1 MENRELAKS
10 TGGTLPPKKAN
21 VRLLTQM
28 GLLTGL
34 MVVMAFTP
42 LGYIPLGFMNATTMH
57 IPVILGACLFG
68 PKMGAVLGGL
78 FGITSVIRATLTPT
92 LTSFVFTPFYSFSTE
107 FHGSW
112 KSLIVAIVPRILI
125 GVVAGLAYQ
134 LVAKCV
140 KQNAAAFAIAGF
152 LGSITNTIG
161 VMGLI
166 YLLFGE
172 QYAAAA
178 GESFELLLGIIMGVV
193 GTQGVP
199 EAIIA
204 AVLVCGVGKA
214 LSAVYRRINV
224 FA

>member
-1 MENRELAKS
+1 MK
-10 TGGTLPPKKAN
+10 TKKQN
-21 VRLLTQM
+21 LRLLTQM
-28 GLLTGL
+28 GLLTAL
-34 MVVMAFTP
+34 MLVMSFTP

-57 IPVILGACLFG
+57 IPVILGACLLG

-92 LTSFVFTPFYSFSTE
+92 LTSFVFTPFYSFSPE

-125 GVVAGLAYQ
+125 GVVAGLVFQ
-134 LVAKCV
+134 TVAKLM
-140 KQNAAAFAIAGF
+140 KQNAAAFVAAGF
-152 LGSITNTIG
+152 AGSITNTIG

-178 GESFELLLGIIMGVV
+178 GESFDLLFGIIMGVV

-204 AVLVCGVGKA
+204 AVLVCAVGKA
-214 LSAVYRRINV
+214 LDAVYRRMNV
-224 FA
+224 YA

>member
-1 MENRELAKS
+1 ME
-10 TGGTLPPKKAN
+10 KKKTN
-21 VRLLTQM
+21 VRLLAQM

-34 MVVMAFTP
+34 MLVMSFTP

-92 LTSFVFTPFYSFSTE
+92 LTSFVFTPFYSLSPQ

-112 KSLIVAIVPRILI
+112 MSLVVAIVPRILI
-125 GVVAGLAYQ
+125 GVAAGLVFQGVVKIVRQDAVAFVVAG
-134 LVAKCV
+134 
-140 KQNAAAFAIAGF
+140 FA
-152 LGSITNTIG
+152 GSITNTIG

-178 GESFELLLGIIMGVV
+178 GQSFDVLLGIILGVV

-204 AVLVCGVGKA
+204 AVLVCAVGKA
-214 LSAVYRRINV
+214 LLAVNKRMNV
-224 FA
+224 YA